1 MLLRVGRRIGES
13 LVALIRYMTICLG
26 DYGKGEER
34 EQSTSTFWRIRLV
47 GYCD

>member
-26 DYGKGEER
+26 HCGKGEER
-34 EQSTSTFWRIRLV
+34 GAEHKHVLAHPSCRIL
-47 GYCD
+47 